1 MIQTKRPV
9 DLQDEL
15 ISLHAVRMT
24 LRSKSATAFDEGL
37 FVAAKKLADDADG
50 YTVKINALLDDY
62 LDQRAEAKEAA

>member
-1 MIQTKRPV
+1 MTKIA
-9 DLQDEL
+9 DAQDEL
-15 ISLHAVRMT
+15 ISLHAVSRAT